1 MVHKPETGSIW
12 PFLQILSNHEIQKS
26 NKRPSKRLPTI
37 NKKTKIYFL
46 PNRTC
51 NSCDSLASPNQHL
64 PSPGQVDLYQPLIT
78 PSQQQL
84 QHQNSQIYTCSSE
97 CSDHSA
103 RHNHHF
109 HNVSSS
115 LNQHHTHHRPPS
127 NNHTLE
133 SVGVVGVVG
142 GAVGSLHF
150 DNIQTSQHQQHHNH
164 HPPSIVCGK
173 NTHGDGDSEKEV
185 MLKRCGCNNE
195 PSDND
200 ISEGR
205 NCSEC
210 CSNSKD
216 DGDTCSCSEGS
227 CLYAEAG
234 DPQEQPPPQSQ
245 SHIGKETTN

>member
-1 MVHKPETGSIW
+1 M
-12 PFLQILSNHEIQKS
+12 
-26 NKRPSKRLPTI
+26 
-37 NKKTKIYFL
+37 
-46 PNRTC
+46 
-51 NSCDSLASPNQHL
+51 
-64 PSPGQVDLYQPLIT
+64 DLYQPLIT

-115 LNQHHTHHRPPS
+115 LHSQSQQHHTHHRPPS

-133 SVGVVGVVG
+133 TGGVG
-142 GAVGSLHF
+142 GGGSLHF
-150 DNIQTSQHQQHHNH
+150 ENIQGSQHHQQQLPPPH
-164 HPPSIVCGK
+164 HPPPIVCGK
-173 NTHGDGDSEKEV
+173 NSLGEDSEKEV

-234 DPQEQPPPQSQ
+234 DPQGPA
-245 SHIGKETTN
+245 HLKELTN

>member
-1 MVHKPETGSIW
+1 M
-12 PFLQILSNHEIQKS
+12 
-26 NKRPSKRLPTI
+26 
-37 NKKTKIYFL
+37 
-46 PNRTC
+46 
-51 NSCDSLASPNQHL
+51 
-64 PSPGQVDLYQPLIT
+64 DLYQPLIT
-78 PSQQQL
+78 PSQQHQ
-84 QHQNSQIYTCSSE
+84 QNSQIYTCSSE

-115 LNQHHTHHRPPS
+115 LHNQQHHAHHRPPS

-133 SVGVVGVVG
+133 SSGGGGGVGT
-142 GAVGSLHF
+142 GSLHF
-150 DNIQTSQHQQHHNH
+150 DNIQASQHHQQHH

-173 NTHGDGDSEKEV
+173 NPHDRDDSEKEV

-234 DPQEQPPPQSQ
+234 DPQELPP
-245 SHIGKETTN
+245 HGKEIPN

>member
-1 MVHKPETGSIW
+1 MIDNLKFQLIHR
-12 PFLQILSNHEIQKS
+12 N
-26 NKRPSKRLPTI
+26 
-37 NKKTKIYFL
+37 
-46 PNRTC
+46 C
-51 NSCDSLASPNQHL
+51 NSCDSLASPQQHL
-64 PSPGQVDLYQPLIT
+64 PSPGQVDMYQPLIT

-115 LNQHHTHHRPPS
+115 LQNQHQQQQQHHTHHRPPS

-133 SVGVVGVVG
+133 SGVG
-142 GAVGSLHF
+142 GSIHY
-150 DNIQTSQHQQHHNH
+150 DSQHH
-164 HPPSIVCGK
+164 HPHHHATSNVICGK
-173 NTHGDGDSEKEV
+173 NTLGDDSEKEV

-234 DPQEQPPPQSQ
+234 DPQEP
-245 SHIGKETTN
+245 GKESAN

>member
-1 MVHKPETGSIW
+1 M
-12 PFLQILSNHEIQKS
+12 
-26 NKRPSKRLPTI
+26 
-37 NKKTKIYFL
+37 
-46 PNRTC
+46 
-51 NSCDSLASPNQHL
+51 
-64 PSPGQVDLYQPLIT
+64 YQPLIT
-78 PSQQQL
+78 PSQQQQQL

-103 RHNHHF
+103 RHHHF

-115 LNQHHTHHRPPS
+115 LQNQHHTHHRPPS

-133 SVGVVGVVG
+133 SGVG
-142 GAVGSLHF
+142 GSIHF
-150 DNIQTSQHQQHHNH
+150 DSQQQQPHPHQHPNIM
-164 HPPSIVCGK
+164 CGK
-173 NTHGDGDSEKEV
+173 NPLGDDSEKEV
-185 MLKRCGCNNE
+185 MLKRCGCNE
-195 PSDND
+195 DND

-234 DPQEQPPPQSQ
+234 DPQE
-245 SHIGKETTN
+245 HGKETTN

>member
-1 MVHKPETGSIW
+1 M
-12 PFLQILSNHEIQKS
+12 
-26 NKRPSKRLPTI
+26 
-37 NKKTKIYFL
+37 
-46 PNRTC
+46 
-51 NSCDSLASPNQHL
+51 
-64 PSPGQVDLYQPLIT
+64 DLYQPLIT
-78 PSQQQL
+78 PSQQQQL

-109 HNVSSS
+109 HNVSSALHS
-115 LNQHHTHHRPPS
+115 QSQPHHTHYRPPS

-133 SVGVVGVVG
+133 SGG
-142 GAVGSLHF
+142 GASLHF
-150 DNIQTSQHQQHHNH
+150 DNIPSSQHLHQQLQHQ
-164 HPPSIVCGK
+164 HPPNHILCGGK
-173 NTHGDGDSEKEV
+173 NNLVDDSEKEV

-234 DPQEQPPPQSQ
+234 DPQGTPSNL
-245 SHIGKETTN
+245 KEITN